1 MWVPGVQSFRTTIPH
16 GVRCGA
22 GGVSRCT
29 TAANVAVQLA
39 TGLARVAFDVG
50 AMLRPRPLELLQ
62 IAAQRILQDR
72 NIQLFAANSSN
83 LRQETHS
90 APTRRHTLV
99 SL

>member
-1 MWVPGVQSFRTTIPH
+1 
-16 GVRCGA
+16 
-22 GGVSRCT
+22 
-29 TAANVAVQLA
+29 
-39 TGLARVAFDVG
+39 
-50 AMLRPRPLELLQ
+50 MLRPRPLELPQ

-83 LRQETHS
+83 LRQEAHS